1 METVQRIGVY
11 GRCIADG
18 AILLTRLSA
27 TEPDRGRWTLPGG
40 GMEVGES
47 RHETLVREFR
57 EETGLEA
64 VVGDLFDARTQIYP
78 PNGRRGHLRAT
89 QYVYEVAA
97 VGEPV
102 VTEVG
107 GSTAEAAWVPLRR
120 IERLPLVDLVRWV
133 ARL

>member
-1 METVQRIGVY
+1 VETVKRIGVY
-11 GRCIADG
+11 GRCVVDG
-18 AILLTRLSA
+18 SILLTRLSA

-40 GMEVGES
+40 GMEAGES
-47 RHETLVREFR
+47 RRETLIREFR
-57 EETGLEA
+57 EETGLAA

-78 PNGRRGHLRAT
+78 ANSRRGALHAT
-89 QYVYEVAA
+89 QYVYEVTAT
-97 VGEPV
+97 GHPV

-107 GSTAEAAWVPLRR
+107 GSTAEAAWIPLRR